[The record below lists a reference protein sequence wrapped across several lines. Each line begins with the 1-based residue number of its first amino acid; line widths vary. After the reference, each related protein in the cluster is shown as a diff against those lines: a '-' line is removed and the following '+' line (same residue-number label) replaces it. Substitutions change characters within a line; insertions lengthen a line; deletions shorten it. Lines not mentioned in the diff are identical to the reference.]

1 MTEENNSIKTKDG
14 DLILDSHKV
23 SYHYDRIEAWEN
35 GEKIA
40 PVSVDMALTRACGE
54 CVHFVML
61 WFKNHKKERILKL
74 KKPYICYDFAEIESK
89 QSHLSRMEKALYQK
103 HMFRSF
109 SMHLNW
115 VLMLE
120 MQLMDG
126 NLKKKKSIKFYHI

>member
-1 MTEENNSIKTKDG
+1 M
-14 DLILDSHKV
+14 ILDSHKV

-40 PVSVDMALTRACGE
+40 PVSVDMALTRACGAICSFCYAMVQE
-54 CVHFVML
+54 PQERANI
-61 WFKNHKKERILKL
+61 KTKEALHL
-74 KKPYICYDFAEIESK
+74 LDDFAEMESK